1 MAAQE
6 KQALLQQMDET
17 RAKILSSLQA
27 IEHQAIIYTEGGWKL
42 TDVINHMMVWE
53 EISLVS
59 LQAFREGKEGPVV
72 EEPIFNAQTVAERRH
87 WSVEAIFAA
96 WQSARDQFKAAI
108 VAIPE
113 EQWHSQFLFPW
124 GEQGDVAKMVSG
136 LLWHENEHLQDVLK
150 VTRKNDE
157 G

>member
-1 MAAQE
+1 VADQE
-6 KQALLQQMDET
+6 KQALLQQMDEV
-17 RAKILSSLQA
+17 RAKILSTLQA
-27 IEHQAIIYTEGGWKL
+27 IEPQAVIYGEDAWKL

-72 EEPIFNAQTVAERRH
+72 EESSFNAQTVAERRH
-87 WSVEAIFAA
+87 WSAEVIFAA

-108 VAIPE
+108 AAIPE

-124 GEQGDVAKMVSG
+124 GEQGDIAKMVSG
-136 LLWHENEHLQDVLK
+136 LLWHENEHLKDVLK
-150 VTRKNDE
+150 ATS
-157 G
+157 